1 MQFYMTIES
10 TIDLFNDDLSPEKR
24 DSLYLTLKEEV
35 NRLINED
42 FNKLVQILYRIDVPE
57 KKLRQVLS
65 DNPSTDAAD
74 IIAKMIM
81 ERQMEKARLRAAF
94 KTNRDIPDDEKW

>member
-1 MQFYMTIES
+1 MTIES

-24 DSLYLTLKEEV
+24 DSPYLILKEEV

-94 KTNRDIPDDEKW
+94 KTNRDIPDDERW

>member
-1 MQFYMTIES
+1 MAIES
-10 TIDLFNDDLSPEKR
+10 TIGLFNDDLSPEKR

>member
-1 MQFYMTIES
+1 MAIES

-24 DSLYLTLKEEV
+24 DSLYLILKEEV

-94 KTNRDIPDDEKW
+94 KTNRDIPDDERW

>member
-1 MQFYMTIES
+1 MTIES

-94 KTNRDIPDDEKW
+94 KTNRDIPDDERW

>member
-1 MQFYMTIES
+1 MTIES

>member
-94 KTNRDIPDDEKW
+94 KTKRDIPDDEKW

>member
-1 MQFYMTIES
+1 MAIES
-10 TIDLFNDDLSPEKR
+10 TIGLFNDDLSPEKR
-24 DSLYLTLKEEV
+24 DSLYLILKEEV

-42 FNKLVQILYRIDVPE
+42 FNKLVQILYMIDVPE

>member
-1 MQFYMTIES
+1 MAIES

>member
-1 MQFYMTIES
+1 MTIES
-10 TIDLFNDDLSPEKR
+10 TIDLFNEDLSPEKR
-24 DSLYLTLKEEV
+24 DSLYLILKEEV

-94 KTNRDIPDDEKW
+94 KTNRDIPDDERW

>member
-1 MQFYMTIES
+1 MAIES
-10 TIDLFNDDLSPEKR
+10 TIDLFNDDLSPENR
-24 DSLYLTLKEEV
+24 DSLYLILKEEV

-94 KTNRDIPDDEKW
+94 KTNRDIPDDERW

>member
-1 MQFYMTIES
+1 MTIES

-24 DSLYLTLKEEV
+24 NSLHMILKEEV

-94 KTNRDIPDDEKW
+94 KTNRDIPDDERW

>member
-1 MQFYMTIES
+1 MTIES
-10 TIDLFNDDLSPEKR
+10 TIDLFNDDLSPDKR

>member
-1 MQFYMTIES
+1 MTIES

-94 KTNRDIPDDEKW
+94 KTKRDIPDDEKW

>member
-1 MQFYMTIES
+1 MAIEA
-10 TIDLFNDDLSPEKR
+10 TIDLFNDDLSSEKR
-24 DSLYLTLKEEV
+24 DSLYAILKEEV

-42 FNKLVQILYRIDVPE
+42 FNKLVHILYRIDVPE
-57 KKLRQVLS
+57 KKLRQVLN

-81 ERQMEKARLRAAF
+81 ERQMEKVRLRAAF
-94 KTNRDIPDDEKW
+94 KTNRDIPEDEKW